1 MNDRQIR
8 KVFKDAGIGG
18 IRNVMRGQFDP
29 INISPTVRKNVRRN
43 ELDLPRNEINSIRR
57 EFRNLPLGT
66 MSPPEE
72 EETPTSNLDA
82 LLQAPT
88 IAPTQ
93 QVAADDA
100 PPSLAQAGG
109 APLGTPRTSPPD
121 PSLLGGNPIDALK
134 NLQLFQRLQQ

>member
-1 MNDRQIR
+1 
-8 KVFKDAGIGG
+8 
-18 IRNVMRGQFDP
+18 MRGEFDP
-29 INISPTVRKNVRRN
+29 IDISPTVRKNVRRN
-43 ELDLPRNEINSIRR
+43 DLDLPRNEINSIRR
-57 EFRNLPLGT
+57 ELRNLPLGT

-72 EETPTSNLDA
+72 EETPTSDLDSLLQAPTSNLDS

-93 QVAADDA
+93 QVAAAGA
-100 PPSLAQAGG
+100 PPSAAQAGG

-134 NLQLFQRLQQ
+134 NLQLFQRSQP